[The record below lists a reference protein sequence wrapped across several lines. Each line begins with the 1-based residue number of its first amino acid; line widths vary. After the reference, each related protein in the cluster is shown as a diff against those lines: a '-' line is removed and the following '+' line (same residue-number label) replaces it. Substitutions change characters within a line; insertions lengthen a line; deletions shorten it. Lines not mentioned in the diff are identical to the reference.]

1 MNKTLFQVEMRV
13 HFTAEHPK
21 ADEFEFGILQV
32 WLFAGNQHAA
42 AETAKKIVSLLPYK
56 IISAKSFPYDAAA
69 AQGLEI
75 ICAHYA
81 AVLGIN
87 FSLIHYPKG
96 TDEQAVLGHWP
107 LLVPPL
113 NLNE

>member
-1 MNKTLFQVEMRV
+1 MNLNL
-13 HFTAEHPK
+13 
-21 ADEFEFGILQV
+21 EFYRSGFLRATNTRQPRR
-32 WLFAGNQHAA
+32 Q
-42 AETAKKIVSLLPYK
+42 KKIVSLLPYK